1 MELQLSSILKE
12 SLFYFSILVLVV
24 GFLLLL
30 LPSMFIAKSGKF
42 NAWIDTDKYF
52 DFVNRTHVTERKF
65 YKYSKYIAA
74 CMLVLCLYILY
85 TLTMVITDE
94 DVSRL
99 IGFSF
104 FSAMINEWLA
114 EALRYILICFNVVA
128 LFLSIVLLIRPSAIK
143 GLEELA
149 NTWFK
154 SDSTLHA
161 LDQSY
166 DVAEKTMTPLKLRII
181 GMLVI
186 ITCLYILVFMY

>member
-1 MELQLSSILKE
+1 MDLQLSSIIKE
-12 SLFYFSILVLVV
+12 SLYYFSILVLIV

-30 LPSMFIAKSGKF
+30 LPSMFIEQSGKF

-52 DFVNRTHVTERKF
+52 NFVNRTHTTERKF
-65 YKYSKYIAA
+65 YKYSRYIAA

-85 TLTMVITDE
+85 TLTIVISDE
-94 DVSRL
+94 DVARL
-99 IGFSF
+99 IGISF
-104 FSAMINEWLA
+104 FSSMINEWLA

-143 GLEELA
+143 GLEAVA

-154 SDSTLHA
+154 SDSALQA